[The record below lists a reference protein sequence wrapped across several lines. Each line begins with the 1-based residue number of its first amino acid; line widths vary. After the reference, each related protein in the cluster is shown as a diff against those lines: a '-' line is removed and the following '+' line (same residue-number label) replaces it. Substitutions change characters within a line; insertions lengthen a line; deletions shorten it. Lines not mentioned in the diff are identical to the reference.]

1 MENDDKEVLITA
13 LKQYVDK
20 ICKETF
26 LDNNGEDP
34 SLPDWVMVAIS
45 NMIETLSTNTES
57 WWKDFINHAG
67 RVARNKST
75 TTGTADLCFV
85 VKPVDNNI
93 NEVVE
98 GFLIAAEGKERDI
111 AAKKIIQTVEVAAEQ
126 ASKNNVITARVVEH
140 QGNLNQGWTFWCN
153 IYQFHHFGS

>member
-57 WWKDFINHAG
+57 WWKYFINQAG
-67 RVARNKST
+67 RITRNKSN
-75 TTGTADLCFV
+75 TTGTIDLRFV
-85 VKPVDNNI
+85 VKPVVNDI
-93 NEVVE
+93 NEVVK
-98 GFLIAAEGKERDI
+98 GFPIAAEDKERDT
-111 AAKKIIQTVEVAAEQ
+111 AAKKIIKTVKVAAEQ
-126 ASKNNVITARVVEH
+126 ASKNDVITARLIDH
-140 QGNLNQGWTFWCN
+140 
-153 IYQFHHFGS
+153 